1 MQNESTSIESPCIR
15 NCCLDQNDMCVG
27 CFRML
32 DEILIWGQASDDKK
46 QAIITKLALRKMTQK
61 STNAKS

>member
-1 MQNESTSIESPCIR
+1 MQNESTIMESPCIR

-32 DEILIWGQASDDKK
+32 DEILIWGQASNDKK
-46 QAIITKLALRKMTQK
+46 QAIITKLEQRKSAQK
-61 STNAKS
+61 SATSEY